1 MATLSGL
8 VALLVVAYL
17 LYLVSRMARWLF
29 AFFAMYL
36 LVVHPLSVIFLLLL
50 AAGLYFIPDYLT
62 KRKSNHAHPK
72 LPDSRT

>member
-8 VALLVVAYL
+8 AALLIVAFL
-17 LYLVSRMARWLF
+17 VYLVSRMVRWLF

-36 LVVHPLSVIFLLLL
+36 LVMHPLSVIFLLLI
-50 AAGLYFIPDYLT
+50 AVGLYFIPDYLT
-62 KRKSNHAHPK
+62 KRRPKHDFPK